1 MPEAQLPGMVTL
13 GFSVNRGNPP
23 LQAQALQGCAR
34 PHSVQRWHG
43 GVGKCKPMLLKGEVV
58 GMTPEQGAEGGSTSR
73 RRRWRIGPGRTIL
86 VWIGAYAVALAALAL
101 MGYED
106 AVPAV
111 WLPVGALAGY
121 ALGHLASRSPGR
133 LGETIATLF
142 LYAALAAL
150 MILAVFIVVSRPAET
165 SDALVLAILG
175 AVSGIIAATY
185 VRLKHPPQR

>member
-1 MPEAQLPGMVTL
+1 MTSDEG
-13 GFSVNRGNPP
+13 RE
-23 LQAQALQGCAR
+23 
-34 PHSVQRWHG
+34 
-43 GVGKCKPMLLKGEVV
+43 GE
-58 GMTPEQGAEGGSTSR
+58 GTSR
-73 RRRWRIGPGRTIL
+73 RRRGRIRPGRTIL
-86 VWIGAYAVALAALAL
+86 FWIGAYAVALAILAL

-121 ALGHLASRSPGR
+121 GLGHLASRSPGR

-165 SDALVLAILG
+165 SDAWILAILG
-175 AVSGIIAATY
+175 AVLGIIAATY
-185 VRLKHPPQR
+185 VRLKRPPQR

>member
-1 MPEAQLPGMVTL
+1 
-13 GFSVNRGNPP
+13 
-23 LQAQALQGCAR
+23 
-34 PHSVQRWHG
+34 
-43 GVGKCKPMLLKGEVV
+43 
-58 GMTPEQGAEGGSTSR
+58 MTPGQAGEGGGTSR

-101 MGYED
+101 IGYED

-121 ALGHLASRSPGR
+121 GLGHLASRSPGR
-133 LGETIATLF
+133 LGETMANLF
-142 LYAALAAL
+142 FFVALAAL
-150 MILAVFIVVSRPAET
+150 MALAVFIVVSRPPET
-165 SDALVLAILG
+165 FDALILAILG

>member
-1 MPEAQLPGMVTL
+1 MRQASLGAKMV
-13 GFSVNRGNPP
+13 
-23 LQAQALQGCAR
+23 
-34 PHSVQRWHG
+34 
-43 GVGKCKPMLLKGEVV
+43 VGKCNQLLKGEIVA
-58 GMTPEQGAEGGSTSR
+58 MTPEQGREGGATGR

-86 VWIGAYAVALAALAL
+86 VWIGAYAIALAALAL

>member
-1 MPEAQLPGMVTL
+1 
-13 GFSVNRGNPP
+13 
-23 LQAQALQGCAR
+23 
-34 PHSVQRWHG
+34 
-43 GVGKCKPMLLKGEVV
+43 
-58 GMTPEQGAEGGSTSR
+58 MTPDQGGEGGSTSR

-86 VWIGAYAVALAALAL
+86 VWIGAYAVALTVLAL

-121 ALGHLASRSPGR
+121 GLGHLASRSPGR
-133 LGETIATLF
+133 LGKTIANLF
-142 LYAALAAL
+142 FFAALAAL

-165 SDALVLAILG
+165 SDAWILAILG

-185 VRLKHPPQR
+185 VRIKHPPQR

>member
-1 MPEAQLPGMVTL
+1 MMA
-13 GFSVNRGNPP
+13 
-23 LQAQALQGCAR
+23 
-34 PHSVQRWHG
+34 
-43 GVGKCKPMLLKGEVV
+43 VGKSKPLLKGEVV
-58 GMTPEQGAEGGSTSR
+58 GMTSDQGAEGGSTSR
-73 RRRWRIGPGRTIL
+73 RRRWGIGPGRTIL
-86 VWIGAYAVALAALAL
+86 IWIGAYTVALTALAL

-121 ALGHLASRSPGR
+121 ALGHLASRSSGQ
-133 LGETIATLF
+133 LGKTIANLF
-142 LYAALAAL
+142 FFAALAAV

-165 SDALVLAILG
+165 SDAWILGILG

>member
-1 MPEAQLPGMVTL
+1 MH
-13 GFSVNRGNPP
+13 
-23 LQAQALQGCAR
+23 QASLSAKMA
-34 PHSVQRWHG
+34 
-43 GVGKCKPMLLKGEVV
+43 VGKCNRLLKGEVLE
-58 GMTPEQGAEGGSTSR
+58 MTPDQDREGGSISR
-73 RRRWRIGPGRTIL
+73 RRRWRLGPGRTIL
-86 VWIGAYAVALAALAL
+86 IWIGAYAVALIVLAL

-133 LGETIATLF
+133 LGKTIANLF
-142 LYAALAAL
+142 FFAALAAV

-165 SDALVLAILG
+165 SDAWILAILG

-185 VRLKHPPQR
+185 VRLKYPPQR